1 MQGRRGLILFELRP
15 SSSTPSMASAALTL
29 PVASLRLRAVV
40 GGGTDGR
47 IPRLPP
53 QEAGCIDG
61 GWPALRSCSSSSAM
75 ACPGPRA
82 RRSLVAWSPPA
93 AVSSN
98 RVLNQDGMAPRHL
111 LLEDPDRERSLF
123 RRLHLEDP
131 PFRARRRPPPP
142 LRLPLT
148 PRPRLRSRADPAT
161 PRNRRAR

>member
-15 SSSTPSMASAALTL
+15 SSSTPSMASVALTL
-29 PVASLRLRAVV
+29 PVASLRLCAVV

-53 QEAGCIDG
+53 QEAGRIGG

-98 RVLNQDGMAPRHL
+98 RVLNQDGMAPRRPVVALHGCTTTAMAASSWFS
-111 LLEDPDRERSLF
+111 PGSKIRCPGSLV
-123 RRLHLEDP
+123 
-131 PFRARRRPPPP
+131 ANGG
-142 LRLPLT
+142 
-148 PRPRLRSRADPAT
+148 ADSVFSFCE
-161 PRNRRAR
+161 

>member
-29 PVASLRLRAVV
+29 PVASLRLCAVV

-61 GWPALRSCSSSSAM
+61 GCID
-75 ACPGPRA
+75 A

-142 LRLPLT
+142 LRRPLT
-148 PRPRLRSRADPAT
+148 PRPGLRSRADPAT